1 MPFCLKI
8 KLELSGSS
16 GMWAAQGQRCVWRQL
31 GRIAGFSG
39 TPRQTGGRYCWS
51 SSSPPTVM
59 RRMQYRKMIL
69 RIAFIAV
76 EQFPIYESKRLSPS
90 FDDSP
95 FLLGEDTADVL
106 VAGPVLCNAYWHFE
120 IVMEIYFITVILK
133 AWMTWKIQKFSRMKI
148 NFFLTVKMCSR
159 QLNSKNVKT

>member
-16 GMWAAQGQRCVWRQL
+16 GMWEAQGQCCVWRQL

-59 RRMQYRKMIL
+59 KRMQYRKMVL
-69 RIAFIAV
+69 RIAFITV
-76 EQFPIYESKRLSPS
+76 EQYPIYEAKRLRPS

-95 FLLGEDTADVL
+95 FLLRGGHCWCSCCRASALQCLLANLDSD
-106 VAGPVLCNAYWHFE
+106 GN
-120 IVMEIYFITVILK
+120 ILLYK
-133 AWMTWKIQKFSRMKI
+133 PLS
-148 NFFLTVKMCSR
+148 L
-159 QLNSKNVKT
+159 